1 MFIILLRFAENRGQ
15 AGALMSSHNAWI
27 QQGFDDGIFFLV
39 GSLPPASGGAIM
51 ASGVSADELRR
62 RVELDPFVV
71 DGVVT
76 AEIIEIA
83 PNRLD
88 ERLQFLRG

>member
-1 MFIILLRFAENRGQ
+1 MFIVLLRFAENSGQ
-15 AGALMSSHNAWI
+15 AGALMAAHNAWI
-27 QQGFDDGIFFLV
+27 QHGFDDGIFLLV

-62 RVELDPFVV
+62 RVQLDPFVAH
-71 DGVVT
+71 GVVT

-88 ERLQFLRG
+88 ERLQFLQG